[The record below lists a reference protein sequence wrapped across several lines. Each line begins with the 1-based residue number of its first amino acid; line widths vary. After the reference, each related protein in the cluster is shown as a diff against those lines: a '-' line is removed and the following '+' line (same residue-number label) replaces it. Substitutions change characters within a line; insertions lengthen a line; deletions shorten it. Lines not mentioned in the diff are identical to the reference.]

1 MREFNTE
8 KVILDAINDAKVG
21 KKINLNFSGMQ
32 CIIDIEMTFKGGW
45 VIRQEIIPGKSFE
58 FTKGEEGYLENIV
71 ITINEYDGLKE
82 L

>member
-1 MREFNTE
+1 MREFACE
-8 KVILDAINDAKVG
+8 KSLNDAISSAPVG
-21 KKINLNFSGMQ
+21 QKINLMFAGIQ
-32 CIIDIEMTFKGGW
+32 KLIDIELTFKGGW

-58 FTKGEEGYLENIV
+58 FTKGEDGYLEKIA